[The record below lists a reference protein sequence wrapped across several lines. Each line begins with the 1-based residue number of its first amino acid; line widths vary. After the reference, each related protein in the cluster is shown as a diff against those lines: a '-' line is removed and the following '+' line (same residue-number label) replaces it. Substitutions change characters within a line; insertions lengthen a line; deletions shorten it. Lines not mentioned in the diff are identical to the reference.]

1 MPFDPADAAFLD
13 DPYPTFAALRAVAP
27 VHEHPLLGMPVAV
40 SHAACS
46 DVLRG
51 RSLGRIWADAEPA
64 ADFPAFNLLHRN
76 SLLEREGESHDRL
89 RALVAGAFNRGH
101 TARLEPAVRALADK
115 LVAELAVQARLT
127 GSADLMAHVAHVLP
141 VEVIAEL
148 LGLPDELRP
157 RLRGWSTA
165 IVAMY
170 EPDPGDGRRACA
182 EEASAE
188 FVDALRELVVRRR
201 AHPGD
206 DLVSDLIR
214 AELDADQLVGT
225 AALLLMAGHEATVNV
240 IGNGV
245 LALVSCPD
253 QWRRLVADP
262 GLDATAVE
270 ELIRFDPPLQ
280 LFERWVLADD
290 FAIGDQSIPRGDK
303 IALLFGSANRD
314 PRVFDRPD
322 EFDVGRENAAQHI
335 GFGGGIHVCI
345 GAPLARVEL
354 EASLEALRLYWP
366 DFRLGSEPRRTG
378 AFVIW
383 GLQGLELSRS

>member
-1 MPFDPADAAFLD
+1 VPFDPADAAFLD

-40 SHAACS
+40 SYAACA
-46 DVLRG
+46 DVLRA
-51 RSLGRIWADAEPA
+51 RSLGRIWADVEPA

-89 RALVAGAFNRGH
+89 RTLVAGAFNRGH

-115 LVAELAVQARLT
+115 LVAELAVQARHT

-170 EPDPGDGRRACA
+170 EPDPGDGRRARA
-182 EEASAE
+182 EVASAE
-188 FVDALRELVVRRR
+188 FVDALRELVVHRR

-206 DLVSDLIR
+206 DLVSDLIT
-214 AELDADQLVGT
+214 ADLDADELVGT

-280 LFERWVLADD
+280 LFERTAVRDTTVAGH
-290 FAIGDQSIPRGDK
+290 AVPEGTK
-303 IALLFGSANRD
+303 VAALLGAAAHD
-314 PRVFDRPD
+314 PKVFDHPA
-322 EFDVGRENAAQHI
+322 ELDVGRRPNPHL
-335 GFGGGIHVCI
+335 GFGLGVHYCL
-345 GAPLARVEL
+345 GAPLARVEVAAVL
-354 EASLEALRLYWP
+354 DALRRRMPGMALATSPRRRP
-366 DFRLGSEPRRTG
+366 DFVMR
-378 AFVIW
+378 
-383 GLQGLELSRS
+383 GLRELRVAA